1 MGLFVLTRHE
11 SLSATDTEIN
21 GPHMKIRYIWE
32 LSDVLEKGKWKSSL
46 CPEWLWIELSGWGGD
61 GGGGRRRGG
70 GGRRGEPKLELTVS
84 FSEISLS
91 DASSSTHIL
100 TAAACLVTALLGPS
114 NNIHVHFR

>member
-1 MGLFVLTRHE
+1 MIRHE
-11 SLSATDTEIN
+11 SLSDTDTEIN
-21 GPHMKIRYIWE
+21 GPHMKIRHIWE
-32 LSDVLEKGKWKSSL
+32 LSAVLGKGKGKSSL
-46 CPEWLWIELSGWGGD
+46 CPEWLWRELSGWGGD
-61 GGGGRRRGG
+61 GGGGVGGG
-70 GGRRGEPKLELTVS
+70 GGRERGEPKLERTVSAS